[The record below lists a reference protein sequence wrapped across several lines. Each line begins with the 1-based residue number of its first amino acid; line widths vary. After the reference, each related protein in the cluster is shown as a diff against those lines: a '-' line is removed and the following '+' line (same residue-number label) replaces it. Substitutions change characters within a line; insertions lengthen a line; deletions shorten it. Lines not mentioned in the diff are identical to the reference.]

1 MTAEEEMKLK
11 AIGVVHSPFREPNE
25 VPRGKELRECESQIE
40 IYPWYEEGLKDVE
53 GFSHLLVLYWMHRA
67 KPATLLPRPRF
78 DHRKRGLFATRSP
91 HRPNPLGLSLVRLV
105 KVDKNI
111 LRVKGLDAI
120 DQTPLI
126 DIKPY
131 IPRPEEQE
139 KIKIG
144 WLEGKINLSRNHLK
158 RRL

>member
-1 MTAEEEMKLK
+1 MKLK
-11 AIGVVHSPFREPNE
+11 AIGVIHSPFREPKE
-25 VPRGKELRECESQIE
+25 VPRGKELRECESHIE
-40 IYPWYEEGLKDVE
+40 VYPEYEEGLKDVE
-53 GFSHLLVLYWMHRA
+53 GFSHLFILYWMHRA
-67 KPATLLPRPRF
+67 LPATLIAKPRL
-78 DHRKRGLFATRSP
+78 DNRKRGLFATRAP

-105 KVDKNI
+105 KVDRNI

-131 IPRPEEQE
+131 LPSPEERE

-144 WLEGKINLSRNHLK
+144 WLEGKINLS
-158 RRL
+158 